1 MSHLSDLRNR
11 INTPARDFLS
21 TLTAGEHGCIFFASK
36 KVMQDL
42 QFAFVKSGLEDNWGV
57 VYATSTESVEQI
69 RDAMQKYG
77 IDTVGCEACGNL
89 IVVKGE
95 DLY

>member
-1 MSHLSDLRNR
+1 
-11 INTPARDFLS
+11 
-21 TLTAGEHGCIFFASK
+21 
-36 KVMQDL
+36 MQDIR
-42 QFAFVKSGLEDNWGV
+42 FAFVNFDLEYDWGV
-57 VYATSTESVEQI
+57 VYATVTESLEQV

>member
-1 MSHLSDLRNR
+1 VNFDLEY
-11 INTPARDFLS
+11 D
-21 TLTAGEHGCIFFASK
+21 
-36 KVMQDL
+36 
-42 QFAFVKSGLEDNWGV
+42 WGV
-57 VYATSTESVEQI
+57 VYATVTESLEQV
-69 RDAMQKYG
+69 RGAMQKYG